1 VVAGGFIVGA
11 VLTPDMSRFSR
22 SAADVVK
29 QTAVGVTIGE
39 YVTCLAGVLLARAA
53 QTSDIVSIVVGTSGI
68 AGAIVYSQIAGEA
81 QRQTTARIPAPPSRK
96 RPDLTYPSKL
106 ASAAVTICRRRA
118 AVTNGGHPLH
128 KQVARVRANA
138 RVKAGT
144 LEAAGALI

>member
-53 QTSDIVSIVVGTSGI
+53 QTSDIVSIGGRDQRHSGRDRI
-68 AGAIVYSQIAGEA
+68 QPDRRGSPAADHGAHPGPAVKEEA
-81 QRQTTARIPAPPSRK
+81 
-96 RPDLTYPSKL
+96 
-106 ASAAVTICRRRA
+106 
-118 AVTNGGHPLH
+118 
-128 KQVARVRANA
+128 
-138 RVKAGT
+138 
-144 LEAAGALI
+144 